1 MKQMTETDAR
11 QVKQWLDD
19 GTAVLID
26 VREAEELAQARVPGA
41 LHNPMSAFDLEMLAN
56 LDGKRLVFMCAM
68 GMRSLQVGSY
78 LLQNDMVD
86 DAYNL
91 AGGLQGWMMAGYPV
105 EAG

>member
-1 MKQMTETDAR
+1 MKQMKETDAQ
-11 QVKQWLDD
+11 QVKQWLDA

-26 VREAEELAQARVPGA
+26 VREAEELVQARVPDA
-41 LHNPMSAFDLEMLAN
+41 VHNPMSAFDTGMLAK

-68 GMRSLQVGSY
+68 GMRSLQVGTY

-91 AGGLQGWMMAGYPV
+91 SGGIQSWAMAGLPV
-105 EAG
+105 ETG